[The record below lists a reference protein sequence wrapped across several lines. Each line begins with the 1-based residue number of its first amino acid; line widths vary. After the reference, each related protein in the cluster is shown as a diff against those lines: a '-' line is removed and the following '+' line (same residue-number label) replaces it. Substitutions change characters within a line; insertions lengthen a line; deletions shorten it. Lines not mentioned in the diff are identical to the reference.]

1 MKKIEN
7 FVATAPKIKFGQL
20 EYCLWT
26 DDEGALY
33 VQINRNLTETDSP
46 GKHSKLL
53 FRVSRYLNNKNT
65 DNDSE
70 EMRGIDPITLTE
82 EVSKD
87 NNDVAFIKA
96 ILKHLFP

>member
-7 FVATAPKIKFGQL
+7 FFAVAPKIKSGAL

-26 DDEGALY
+26 SDEGALY
-33 VQINRNLTETDSP
+33 VQISRNLTDTDSP

-53 FRVSRYLNNKNT
+53 FLVSRYLSNRNT

-70 EMRGIDPITLTE
+70 EMRGVNPITFSE